1 MPQIYSELKNDA
13 DLADITIEDM
23 EENQDF
29 VDSVNDLLDEGRIT
43 VEVDAD
49 GEPRFYPVAA

>member
-1 MPQIYSELKNDA
+1 MPELYFEMKEDA
-13 DLADITIEDM
+13 DLADLTIEDM
-23 EENQDF
+23 EENIDF
-29 VDSVNDLLDEGRIT
+29 VDTMNDLLDEGRIT